1 MWTVSSRPLSWRYL
15 EAVNS
20 AVATDRVGQCP
31 LCQRQVPLTFHHL
44 IPKKLHRRTRFKKS
58 FSKAHLNQGVFV
70 CRLCHN
76 GIHDHYD
83 EMTLA
88 KQFST
93 FDNVSSTLENSWWK
107 GFQFLGRQI

>member
-1 MWTVSSRPLSWRYL
+1 MAQATSYL
-15 EAVNS
+15 EGVNS
-20 AVATDRVGQCP
+20 TVATDKMGRCP
-31 LCQRQVPLTFHHL
+31 LCQRDVPLTFHHL

-58 FSKAHLNQGVFV
+58 FSKEHLNQGVFI

-88 KQFST
+88 KEFGT
-93 FDNVSSTLENSWWK
+93 FDQLQQDGNIRRHAQWVAKQKVL
-107 GFQFLGRQI
+107 R